1 MKVRNV
7 IGFHS
12 QIDTVILSL
21 TQSGNLRLHPGSAL
35 GSGVG
40 RSVRPRISSY
50 ASFGVLGRHQSSEF
64 HRAFVEELTKAA
76 EKCSFGTSYPQV
88 AK

>member
-76 EKCSFGTSYPQV
+76 EKCSSGKSYPQV

>member
-12 QIDTVILSL
+12 QIDTLILSL
-21 TQSGNLRLHPGSAL
+21 AQSGNLRLHPGSAP
-35 GSGVG
+35 GPGVG

-50 ASFGVLGRHQSSEF
+50 ASFGALGRHQSSEF

-76 EKCSFGTSYPQV
+76 EKCSSGKSYPQV

>member
-12 QIDTVILSL
+12 QIDTLILSL
-21 TQSGNLRLHPGSAL
+21 AQSGNLRLHPGTAP
-35 GSGVG
+35 GPGVG

-50 ASFGVLGRHQSSEF
+50 ASFGALGRHQSPEF

-76 EKCSFGTSYPQV
+76 EKCSFGMSYPQA